1 MVAMTGS
8 NPIAKLNNGQMM
20 PLLGLGVYNMYGKEA
35 ERAVLDAFEIGYRL
49 LDTASMY
56 NNEKE
61 IGNAVKDSRLRRE
74 EIFITTKVNNAD
86 QGFDST
92 LRAFDESLKKLQTDY
107 VDLYLIHWPIKG
119 KRKQTWLALEKIY
132 ASGKSKSIGVAN
144 YLIPFLD
151 ELNGYAEIVPAV
163 NQVEFSPY
171 LFPGKLLEYCRTKN
185 ILLQAYSP
193 LARGQRMDDPRL
205 VKLAKKYGKTTAQII
220 LRWDIQLGIS
230 TIPKSVKPERLR
242 ENFEIFDFQLDQEEI
257 DYLKTFD
264 EKLRVADDP
273 MIFL

>member
-1 MVAMTGS
+1 MTGS
-8 NPIAKLNNGQMM
+8 NPLTRLNNGQMM

-35 ERAVLDAFEIGYRL
+35 EQAVLDAFEIGYRL
-49 LDTASMY
+49 LDTAAMY

-61 IGNAVKDSRLRRE
+61 IGNAVKGSGLPRKDV
-74 EIFITTKVNNAD
+74 FITTKVNNVD
-86 QGFDST
+86 QGYDST

-119 KRKQTWLALEKIY
+119 KRKQTWQAFEKIY

-151 ELNGYAEIVPAV
+151 ELNAYAQIVPAV

-171 LFPGKLLEYCRTKN
+171 LYPASLLEYCRARN

-193 LARGQRMDDPRL
+193 LVRGLRMNDPRL
-205 VKLAKKYGKTTAQII
+205 IKLAKKYGKTTAQII
-220 LRWDIQLGIS
+220 LRWDIELGLS

-242 ENFEIFDFQLDQEEI
+242 ENFDIFDFHLDQEDI